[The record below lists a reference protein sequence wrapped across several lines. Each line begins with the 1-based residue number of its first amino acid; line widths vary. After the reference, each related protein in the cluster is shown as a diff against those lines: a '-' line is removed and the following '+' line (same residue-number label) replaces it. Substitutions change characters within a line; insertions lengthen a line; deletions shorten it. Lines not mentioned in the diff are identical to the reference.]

1 MTLVLAA
8 GTVPAYPVHLTA
20 EPRPD
25 HPSRGLWLVK
35 WILVIPHG
43 IVLALLWA
51 AFLVLSVVA
60 FVAILVTERYPR
72 AIFDFNVGVLRWSWR
87 VAYYSYGALGTDRY
101 PPFTLQDVPDYP
113 VHLDVDYPERLSRG
127 LVLVKWWLLALP
139 HYLIVAVLTSNGLR
153 QVNDTVPAGWAWETS
168 DGVQWAWQGG
178 GLIALLA
185 LVAGLALLFTGRY
198 PQGLYDLLI
207 GLNRWVLR
215 VAAYAGLMTDTY
227 PPFRLDQGGGE
238 ELRDTPYREVPVR
251 EAPDGGTLDRADAV
265 QAITRWTTGGVMT
278 VVAGSLAV
286 LLGLGLMGGGAALMG
301 ARQDGWVTSP
311 TRTVQTDGYAV
322 ATQAM
327 VLEGVALDEGLGE
340 IRVRAENV
348 TAGDIFVGIARAAD
362 AANYLAGVE
371 HSVVT
376 GPLAVNLQ
384 DVRGDATATPPEQA
398 DVWVDS
404 ASGPG
409 LQSVEITAQP
419 GSWVVVVM
427 ATDGSAGLRAHVD
440 VAATLPW
447 LTPAGGVLLAMG
459 VVLLLGGAAAV
470 ALAVRAASTT
480 VRE

>member
-1 MTLVLAA
+1 M
-8 GTVPAYPVHLTA
+8 
-20 EPRPD
+20 
-25 HPSRGLWLVK
+25 
-35 WILVIPHG
+35 IPHA

-101 PPFTLQDVPDYP
+101 PPFTLDDVPDYP
-113 VHLDVDYPERLSRG
+113 ARLDVDHPEHLSRG

-153 QVNDTVPAGWAWETS
+153 WVDQSVPVGWTWETT
-168 DGVQWAWQGG
+168 GGGQWLWQGG

-185 LVAGLALLFTGRY
+185 LVAGLSLLFTGRY

-215 VAAYAGLMTDTY
+215 VGAYAGLMTDTY

-238 ELRDTPYREVPVR
+238 ELRDSPYGDVP
-251 EAPDGGTLDRADAV
+251 APEDLLGRPSGRPVYGQRAAGWSTGAV
-265 QAITRWTTGGVMT
+265 VT

-311 TRTVQTDGYAV
+311 TRTVQTEGYAV
-322 ATQAM
+322 TTRAL
-327 VLEGVALDEGLGE
+327 VLEGAGLDEGLGQ
-340 IRVRAENV
+340 IRVRAEDD
-348 TAGDIFVGIARAAD
+348 AGGDIFVGIARAAD
-362 AANYLAGVE
+362 AASYLAGVE

-384 DVRGDATATPPEQA
+384 DVRGDAPATPPEQA
-398 DVWVDS
+398 GVWLDS
-404 ASGPG
+404 STGPG
-409 LQSVEITAQP
+409 LQSVAVTAQA
-419 GSWVVVVM
+419 GSWVVVAM
-427 ATDGSAGLRAHVD
+427 PADGTAGLRAHVD

-447 LTPAGGVLLAMG
+447 LTPAGGVLLVLG
-459 VVLLLGGAAAV
+459 VVLLLGGAAAL
-470 ALAVRAASTT
+470 ALAVRSAT
-480 VRE
+480 VPGWR